1 MTATTPDPYLHTPT
15 PPTIA
20 PTATTASPTTTT
32 ATGEHPHTGSDP
44 LAPILIAA
52 ALVVSGTILAIRAR
66 FHPKES

>member
-1 MTATTPDPYLHTPT
+1 MTATSPDPYLHTPT
-15 PPTIA
+15 PPT
-20 PTATTASPTTTT
+20 SPTTTT